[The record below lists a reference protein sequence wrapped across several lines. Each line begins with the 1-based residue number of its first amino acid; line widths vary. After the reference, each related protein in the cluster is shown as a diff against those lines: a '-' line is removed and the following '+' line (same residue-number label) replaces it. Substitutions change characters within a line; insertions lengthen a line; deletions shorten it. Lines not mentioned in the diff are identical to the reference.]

1 MEIWLRTGSN
11 QDMKDVVEVTSGLNG
26 ATTTSFVR
34 ADDLLFAL
42 TLQTWTLPQ
51 LNATG
56 PIYFYGAY
64 ELRGRK
70 PIAVGLI
77 ARSTAVLGMSG

>member
-56 PIYFYGAY
+56 PIYFSGAS
-64 ELRGRK
+64 ELL
-70 PIAVGLI
+70 VG
-77 ARSTAVLGMSG
+77 ARLQAAGLM